1 MNKKILAG
9 IAIASIL
16 IVYVGAIT
24 VLKLTLGDDAIELPA
39 EEEMEKILDLQEG
52 NKRGEYAE
60 EEAQEHGE
68 T

>member
-16 IVYVGAIT
+16 IVSVGAIT
-24 VLKLTLGDDAIELPA
+24 VLKSALGDGAIELPA
-39 EEEMEKILDLQEG
+39 EEEMEKTLDLQEG
-52 NKRGEYAE
+52 NERGESS

-68 T
+68 R